1 MIVGTAAH
9 PFRPFEEW
17 LRVARLVE
25 ELGYGMTCQ
34 SQNPVLRGDPFVE
47 LGVAARET
55 RSVLL
60 ATTVAVAGLVNPAVQ
75 AAAVATVD
83 EISHGRAVLG
93 LGRGAATAAAIGEP
107 TLSSAGLEAYV
118 LALRDLLGGRTV
130 TWRGAELRL
139 PWVTRP
145 VPVILSAYGPRTLQ
159 LAGRC
164 ADGVLIASAVSGPV
178 LADAIRSV
186 RESAAAAGRAPGD
199 VAIWVTARAAVG
211 TDRDEALADLKAILA
226 GSGRQ
231 LDRRAQG
238 PLRRSR
244 SRRTGWCERSADR
257 AARAGRLP
265 RRPVRNHRHGRRV
278 PGPVP
283 GDRRSRRRLRL
294 SQRSD
299 AQRGTHDRGH
309 GRAGRGPLRRA
320 RRGGFHGRMNHCT
333 PRTRAVDCRHNCMH
347 IFHLGRLGRD
357 WF

>member
-75 AAAVATVD
+75 AAAIATVD
-83 EISHGRAVLG
+83 EISHGRALLG

-107 TLSSAGLEAYV
+107 ALNSAGLEAYV
-118 LALRDLLGGRTV
+118 LALRELLAGRAV
-130 TWRGAELRL
+130 TWRGADLRL
-139 PWVTRP
+139 PWVNRA

-164 ADGVLIASAVSGPV
+164 ADGVLIASAVAGPV
-178 LADAIRSV
+178 LADAITLV
-186 RESAAAAGRAPGD
+186 RESAVAAGRDPSEL
-199 VAIWVTARAAVG
+199 AIWVTARAAVG
-211 TDRDEALADLKAILA
+211 ADRDEALADLKAILA

-231 LDRRAQG
+231 LDPNEPGLPDEHRLAVAELKARYVEADHVVPGGANEALIEELALVDYLAGRFAITGTAAECRAQFQAI
-238 PLRRSR
+238 
-244 SRRTGWCERSADR
+244 ADL
-257 AARAGRLP
+257 G
-265 RRPVRNHRHGRRV
+265 
-278 PGPVP
+278 
-283 GDRRSRRRLRL
+283 
-294 SQRSD
+294 
-299 AQRGTHDRGH
+299 
-309 GRAGRGPLRRA
+309 
-320 RRGGFHGRMNHCT
+320 
-333 PRTRAVDCRHNCMH
+333 VDCVFLNGAMRNEERM
-347 IFHLGRLGRD
+347 IVAMAEQVGVRYGGRP
-357 WF
+357 